1 MKIQCE
7 IIRDILPLY
16 AEDMVSQPTREMVE
30 EHLGDCKGCANEL
43 ASLRTQAAPVEYVVN
58 ALNRVKNAIRRRR
71 VLSVLTVFFMLAT
84 LLIGGALMLDA
95 QVYVSAEKAVED
107 IWLEGDTVRIR
118 WNEGIIAIGS
128 EYYTEDP
135 GNYAVVA
142 WTNLLNILVP
152 PQRVP
157 YEELDEEEKQYFSR
171 EEYDSMDST
180 STYTVNDGD
189 HVNFWYYDMASG
201 DVTLLLDGKQPYPE
215 QALYQDSNHIRVY
228 TFGLTGVCV
237 LLAALGICFRRR
249 WYGKMAIRMAILT
262 GSCALSSVIV
272 TVGQLADIYGRFTEM
287 LVDSSIVVLPMTLC
301 GLCIMQLIQLN
312 RQDKGL

>member
-30 EHLGDCKGCANEL
+30 EHLGECEGCTREL
-43 ASLRTQAAPVEYVVN
+43 AALRTQAVPVESGVK
-58 ALNRVKNAIRRRR
+58 ALNRVKDAIRRRR
-71 VLSVLTVFFMLAT
+71 VLSILAVFFLIAT
-84 LLIGGALMLDA
+84 LLTGGALMLDA
-95 QVYVSAEKAVED
+95 QVYLSAEKAVEE
-107 IWLEGDTVRIR
+107 IWIEGDTVRIR
-118 WNEGIIAIGS
+118 WNEGIIATGS
-128 EYYTEDP
+128 NCYTEDP

-142 WTNLLNILVP
+142 WTNLLNIMVP
-152 PQRVP
+152 TQRVP
-157 YEELDEEEKQYFSR
+157 YEALDEQVKQYFSR

-189 HVNFWYYDMASG
+189 HVNFWYYDMATG

-215 QALYQDSNHIRVY
+215 QAMYRDSNRIRAY

-237 LLAALGICFRRR
+237 FLAALGICFRRR
-249 WYGKMAIRMAILT
+249 WYGKLAMRMAILT

-272 TVGQLADIYGRFTEM
+272 TAGQLADIYGRFTEM
-287 LVDSSIVVLPMTLC
+287 LVDSSILVLPMTLC
-301 GLCIMQLIQLN
+301 GLCVMQLILLN
-312 RQDKGL
+312 RQDKGY

>member
-30 EHLGDCKGCANEL
+30 EHLGECEGCAKEL
-43 ASLRTQAAPVEYVVN
+43 ASLQIQTAPAESGVK
-58 ALNRVKNAIRRRR
+58 ALKRVKDTIRRRR
-71 VLSVLTVFFMLAT
+71 VLSVMAAICLIAT
-84 LLIGGALMLDA
+84 LLTGSALMLDA
-95 QVYVSAEKAVED
+95 QVYISAEKAVEE
-107 IWLEGDTVRIR
+107 IWVEGDTVKIR
-118 WNEGIIAIGS
+118 WNEGIIATGS
-128 EYYTEDP
+128 QYYTEDP

-142 WTNLLNILVP
+142 WTNLLNIMVP

-157 YEELDEEEKQYFSR
+157 YEELDEEVKQYISR
-171 EEYDSMDST
+171 EAYDSMDST
-180 STYTVNDGD
+180 STYAVNDGD

-215 QALYQDSNHIRVY
+215 HALFRDSNHIRVY
-228 TFGLTGVCV
+228 IYGLTGVCV

-249 WYGKMAIRMAILT
+249 WYGKMAMSMAILT

-272 TVGQLADIYGRFTEM
+272 TAGQMADIYGRFTEM
-287 LVDSSIVVLPMTLC
+287 LVDSSIVALPMVLC
-301 GLCIMQLIQLN
+301 GLCAIQLIQLK
-312 RQDKGL
+312 RRDKGL

>member
-30 EHLGDCKGCANEL
+30 EHLEECEDCAKEL
-43 ASLRTQAAPVEYVVN
+43 NVLRTQSAPTESGIT
-58 ALNRVKNAIRRRR
+58 ALKRVKDAIRRRR
-71 VLSVLTVFFMLAT
+71 VLSVLTVFFLLAT

-95 QVYVSAEKAVED
+95 QVYLSAEKAVEE
-107 IWLEGDTVRIR
+107 IWIEGDTVRIR
-118 WNEGIIAIGS
+118 WNEGIIATGS
-128 EYYTEDP
+128 QYYTEDP

-142 WTNLLNILVP
+142 WTNLLNIMVP

-157 YEELDEEEKQYFSR
+157 YEELDEEVKQYFSK
-171 EEYDSMDST
+171 EEYESMDST

-215 QALYQDSNHIRVY
+215 QALYRDSNRIRAY

-237 LLAALGICFRRR
+237 FLAALGICFRRR
-249 WYGKMAIRMAILT
+249 WYGKMAMRMAIVT

-272 TVGQLADIYGRFTEM
+272 TAGQLADIYGRFTEM

-301 GLCIMQLIQLN
+301 GLCIMQLVQLN